1 MEKKILV
8 VDDSAEVLVFL
19 EEAFTINGYTVVS
32 AETAEEALERQPK
45 EKCLVMFLDLNL
57 PGMNGLELCRK
68 IKAEFPLAICHAI
81 TAHTDLFQL
90 ADCREAG
97 FEDFFPKPID
107 IQILNKAAQ
116 EAFEKVE
123 RWMKQCLS

>member
-8 VDDSAEVLVFL
+8 VDDSAEMRFLL
-19 EEAFTINGYTVVS
+19 EEAFTMEGYTVVS
-32 AETAEEALERQPK
+32 AETAEEALDLQPK
-45 EKCLVMFLDLNL
+45 ERCLVMFLDLNL
-57 PGMNGLELCRK
+57 PGMNGLELCRQ

-81 TAHTDLFQL
+81 TAYTDLFKL

-107 IQILNKAAQ
+107 LAILYKAAQ

-123 RWMKQCLS
+123 RWMKR

>member
-8 VDDSAEVLVFL
+8 VDDSAEMRILL

-32 AETAEEALERQPK
+32 AETAEEALELQPK

-57 PGMNGLELCRK
+57 PGMNGLELCK
-68 IKAEFPLAICHAI
+68 QIKAEFPLAICHAI
-81 TAHTDLFQL
+81 TAHTSLFQL

-97 FEDFFPKPID
+97 FEDYFPKPVD

-123 RWMKQCLS
+123 RWMKR